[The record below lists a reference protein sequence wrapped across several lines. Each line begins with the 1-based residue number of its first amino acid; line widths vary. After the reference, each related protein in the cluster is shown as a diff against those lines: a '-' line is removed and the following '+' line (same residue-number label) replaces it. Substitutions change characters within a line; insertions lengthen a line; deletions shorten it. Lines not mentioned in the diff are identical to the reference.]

1 MVFNAGDSM
10 EAFHWNANTATR
22 SAIMSAMASAT
33 GIFGSSTDAVAA
45 GGTPAVCGESDV
57 GIVPPF

>member
-1 MVFNAGDSM
+1 M
-10 EAFHWNANTATR
+10 EAFHWNANTATK

-33 GIFGSSTDAVAA
+33 GIFGSSTDAVA

-57 GIVPPF
+57 GTPPPF

>member
-22 SAIMSAMASAT
+22 SASMSAMASTT
-33 GIFGSSTDAVAA
+33 GTFGNSTDAVA

-57 GIVPPF
+57 GIPPPF

>member
-1 MVFNAGDSM
+1 M
-10 EAFHWNANTATR
+10 EAFHWNANTATK

-57 GIVPPF
+57 GTSPPFLG

>member
-1 MVFNAGDSM
+1 M

-33 GIFGSSTDAVAA
+33 GIFGNSTDAVAA

-57 GIVPPF
+57 GTSPPF

>member
-1 MVFNAGDSM
+1 M

-22 SAIMSAMASAT
+22 SAIMSAMASTT
-33 GIFGSSTDAVAA
+33 GTFGNSTDAVA

-57 GIVPPF
+57 GMPPRF

>member
-1 MVFNAGDSM
+1 M
-10 EAFHWNANTATR
+10 EAFNWNANTATR

-33 GIFGSSTDAVAA
+33 GIFGSSTDAVDD

-57 GIVPPF
+57 GIPPPF